1 MRSLTHLFILALL
14 AAVLL
19 GALPRQTAKVVLTGK
34 VQYKGTLRPVEGA
47 TLKIYQLIEGPDL
60 PLIDTA
66 RTNAKGE
73 YAMNIPQGQRFR
85 LTATAAGLESSS
97 VFVSTENLDTRSF
110 GAVVKQD
117 LVLGPKGE
125 H

>member
-1 MRSLTHLFILALL
+1 MRKLVLALACACL
-14 AAVLL
+14 AA
-19 GALPRQTAKVVLTGK
+19 ALASAWPRQTAKVVLTGK
-34 VQYKGTLRPVEGA
+34 VQHKGTLRPVEGA
-47 TLKIYQLIEGPDL
+47 SLKIYQLIEGPDL

-66 RTNAKGE
+66 RTDARGE

-85 LTATAAGLESSS
+85 LTATAPGLESSS

-125 H
+125 R